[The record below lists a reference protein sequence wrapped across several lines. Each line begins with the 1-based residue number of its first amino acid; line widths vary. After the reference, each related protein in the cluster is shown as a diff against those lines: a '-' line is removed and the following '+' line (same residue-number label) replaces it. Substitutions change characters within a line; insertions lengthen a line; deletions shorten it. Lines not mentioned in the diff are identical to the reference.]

1 MLLSPVPRQVRA
13 SVRMR
18 GRQGAGGC
26 VASNRGY
33 GTPREGVDN
42 LAPGQRRVTAD
53 NNNNIM

>member
-1 MLLSPVPRQVRA
+1 
-13 SVRMR
+13 MR

-33 GTPREGVDN
+33 GTQREGVDN